1 MNNSRFLK
9 VSAVGLSLVLGLVTI
24 GGLAEKTSSFKA
36 WDSSKNFTI
45 NAANCT
51 PSGNKQYTSVVT
63 GISSDIETYI
73 DLTNG
78 GTLTYGGSYIFQ
90 DQGGLG
96 KQPTGD
102 FYVGVN
108 NITAFTIVYSATG
121 LSEGY
126 EGYPVMEA
134 SLYKETL
141 GAGLGTPT
149 TIDLKDQSGIEQ
161 TVSGSG
167 YRTLRFHFNDWYL
180 SARFALTSVNVSWN
194 C

>member
-1 MNNSRFLK
+1 MNNARFLK
-9 VSAVGLSLVLGLVTI
+9 ISAAGLSLVLGAVAI
-24 GGLAEKTSSFKA
+24 GGLSEKVSFLKAEDA
-36 WDSSKNFTI
+36 SKSFTI
-45 NAANCT
+45 DATNCT

-73 DLTNG
+73 DLTSG
-78 GTLTYGGSYIFQ
+78 GTFTYGGSYIFQ
-90 DQGGLG
+90 DQGGFSNE
-96 KQPTGD
+96 PTAD

-121 LSEGY
+121 LSSGSED
-126 EGYPVMEA
+126 YPVMEA

-141 GAGLGTPT
+141 SAGLGIPT
-149 TIDLKDQSGIEQ
+149 TIDIENQSGIEQ

-167 YRTLRFHFNDWYL
+167 YRTLKLHFDDWYA
-180 SARFALTSVNVSWN
+180 SACFTLTSVNVKWN